1 MEQIETSGG
10 TEAILELIN
19 MVRQDPRLW
28 DRNSPNFI
36 THYDVK
42 IDRFA
47 NIASQLNLPGV
58 NGEIVT
64 SAWREL
70 SEKYRRRLYDGKR
83 RNGTTSWPF
92 FEPMSFLRD
101 QYE

>member
-47 NIASQLNLPGV
+47 NIASQLNLPG
-58 NGEIVT
+58 
-64 SAWREL
+64 
-70 SEKYRRRLYDGKR
+70 GKKIK
-83 RNGTTSWPF
+83 TLTPEWIF
-92 FEPMSFLRD
+92 Y
-101 QYE
+101 QV